1 MYLKLL
7 KEWIRT
13 QVNLEVMGA
22 RIFRES
28 QLYELAAWLD
38 TRLLTTDAP
47 ACGGG
52 QDDTQSQDEN
62 DRPKACRADHDA
74 FQRMRNCPKWCP
86 ECGKRLSS

>member
-47 ACGGG
+47 VCGDG
-52 QDDTQSQDEN
+52 QVDTQSQDEN
-62 DRPKACRADHDA
+62 DRPKACPPKNHTNKYMASYWA
-74 FQRMRNCPKWCP
+74 FCPF
-86 ECGKRLSS
+86 CGERLSS

>member
-62 DRPKACRADHDA
+62 DRPKA
-74 FQRMRNCPKWCP
+74 NWKCPKCYLINAGDWQKC
-86 ECGKRLSS
+86 ERCGEPSP